1 MALIVLE
8 RDGVINEHGG
18 SPVSTPEEWRPS
30 PGALEAIGRLT
41 QSGHRVVVAMD
52 EPALADGS
60 LSVEALNS
68 INTRMLE
75 RVSAQTGIVEAVFFR
90 SLKGNAEGDEQS
102 QKTDLLNQVCKRA
115 RTPASGVIAIGR
127 NALDVACA
135 EAIGARA
142 VLIAHDE
149 QGTAQL
155 SGSSVRTGDVFKSL
169 AAFADCYLGGEN

>member
-8 RDGVINEHGG
+8 RDGVINEQGA
-18 SPVSTPEEWRPS
+18 SPVSTPEEWRPL
-30 PGALEAIGRLT
+30 PGALEAIGLT

-68 INTRMLE
+68 VNTRMLE
-75 RVSAQTGIVEAVFFR
+75 SVSAQTGIVEAVFFR
-90 SLKGNAEGDEQS
+90 SHKENAEGDEQA
-102 QKTDLLNQVCKRA
+102 QKTDFLNQVCKRA

-149 QGTAQL
+149 QGTTQL
-155 SGSSVRTGDVFKSL
+155 SGSSVRTGDLFESL